1 MNTFFRHV
9 PFAEIAEMESKFREY
24 EDIEQ
29 ESLYYCLGGNF
40 PEHEIAERK
49 GDYRRREKRLRRFFE
64 DLNGKRLQGILKPP
78 TAQKPTASQKS
89 KQ

>member
-1 MNTFFRHV
+1 
-9 PFAEIAEMESKFREY
+9 MESKFREY